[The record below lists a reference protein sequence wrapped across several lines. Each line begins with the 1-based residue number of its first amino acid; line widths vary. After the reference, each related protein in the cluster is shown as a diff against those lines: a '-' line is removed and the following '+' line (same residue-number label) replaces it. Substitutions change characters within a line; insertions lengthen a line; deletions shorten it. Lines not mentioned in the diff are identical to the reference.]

1 MEFPSVI
8 LVLLDLFFKRSLIK
22 NGTNSSDVIL
32 IIESITKTSLDDI
45 FKFLAKNFILLPS
58 YGSSGKYV
66 LKDFKIII

>member
-45 FKFLAKNFILLPS
+45 LMF
-58 YGSSGKYV
+58 YTYW
-66 LKDFKIII
+66 